1 MSRSSWKHRFKIVPS
16 LVAIALAGA
25 ALRYQEEL
33 SAWFSGAPGAG
44 EGTAAAGG
52 AATKAA
58 HVHGAAEADPVAYYT
73 CPMHPSVRNATPG
86 QCPLCGMT
94 LVPVRQS
101 ESQSGTVIIDAER
114 RRRIG
119 LATTAV
125 AKRAMNLSIHAVGA
139 VRYDETRLHDV
150 NLRMGGWVQ
159 KLMVGQTGQHVSA
172 GQPLFTL
179 YSPELYAA
187 ELEYLSTR
195 QPGPEQLAE
204 ARAGLERASRQ
215 RLELLGVSKAQLDA
229 LAARGTAEQSVTIS
243 APASGYV
250 IEKEVVDG
258 ARVEPGMRV
267 YRIADLSKIWIDAEL
282 YEADLPFV
290 RVGQTVQVD
299 LPHVPGA
306 SYAARID
313 YVYPALDAQ
322 TRTGRARIVLD
333 NPKLDLKPDMYADVK
348 LEVPLGERLA
358 VPDGAVVYTGPRRL
372 VFVDRGEGKLEPRP
386 VQLGVHVDGHY
397 EVLSGVVE
405 GEQVVSS
412 GNFLVAAESRIHSA
426 AQYWEDTA
434 DAKP

>member
-1 MSRSSWKHRFKIVPS
+1 MNASRWKHRFKVVPS
-16 LVAIALAGA
+16 LVAVLLAGA
-25 ALRYQEEL
+25 ALRYRAEL
-33 SAWFSGAPGAG
+33 TAWFQDAPGVGGAG
-44 EGTAAAGG
+44 PTVAPAPAGHDHAAG
-52 AATKAA
+52 AAD
-58 HVHGAAEADPVAYYT
+58 GVAYYT
-73 CPMHPSVRNATPG
+73 CPMHPSVRAAVPG
-86 QCPLCGMT
+86 KCPLCGMD
-94 LVPVRQS
+94 LVAVRES
-101 ESQSGTVIIDAER
+101 ETRSGTVIIDPER
-114 RRRIG
+114 RKRIG

-125 AKRAMNLSIHAVGA
+125 ARRPMKLTIQAVGA

-159 KLMVGQTGQHVSA
+159 KLQVAETGQRVSV
-172 GQPLFTL
+172 GQPLFSL

-195 QPGPEQLAE
+195 QPGPEALSE
-204 ARAGLERASRQ
+204 ARAGMERAARQ
-215 RLELLGVSKAQLDA
+215 RLELLGLSKAQLDA
-229 LAARGTAEQSVTIS
+229 LAARGSAEQNVTIS

-250 IEKEVVDG
+250 IEKDVVDG
-258 ARVEPGMRV
+258 ARVEAGMRV
-267 YRIADLSKIWIDAEL
+267 YRIADLSKVWVDAEL
-282 YEADLPFV
+282 YETDLPYV
-290 RVGQTVQVD
+290 QVGQSAQVE

-306 SYAARID
+306 SFAGTID

-333 NPKLDLKPDMYADVK
+333 NPKLDLKPDMYADVR

-397 EVLSGVVE
+397 EVVGGVVE

-412 GNFLVAAESRIHSA
+412 GNFLVAAESRIRSA
-426 AQYWEDTA
+426 AQYWEDS
-434 DAKP
+434 DDGKP